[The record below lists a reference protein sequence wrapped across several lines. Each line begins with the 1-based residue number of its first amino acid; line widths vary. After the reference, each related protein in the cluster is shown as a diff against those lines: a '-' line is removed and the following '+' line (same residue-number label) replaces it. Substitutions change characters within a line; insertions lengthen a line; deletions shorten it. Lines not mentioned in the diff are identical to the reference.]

1 MSVHADQT
9 DLSSMTLTFVGLLM
23 PLCSRELL
31 RAAPPE
37 GFPIPIDLEGAA
49 AAFWVGRPEREK
61 LLAIVRTGRARAFEL
76 FERSSSGSLRPA
88 VGTGA

>member
-49 AAFWVGRPEREK
+49 AAF
-61 LLAIVRTGRARAFEL
+61 
-76 FERSSSGSLRPA
+76 
-88 VGTGA
+88 